1 MADQKTDAGAT
12 DIGAF
17 FESVGRSLAEA
28 QGTLA
33 NGLTDIPTGMVIAG
47 AELELKAAV
56 ESAAGGK
63 LSLQTISVQ
72 DIRQGG
78 IDPNLLSS
86 VRLQF
91 VPTAGDSL
99 ALSANK
105 PTRKPEDIIKDFRG
119 RKDIVALG
127 RILGDLTFDATYI
140 PERKRWI
147 VTARDNH
154 NNLLREALLSD

>member
-1 MADQKTDAGAT
+1 MAEPKTDAGAA

-28 QGTLA
+28 QGALSKD
-33 NGLTDIPTGMVIAG
+33 LTDIPAGMVIAG

-78 IDPNLLSS
+78 IDPQLLSS

-91 VPTAGDSL
+91 VPTAGD
-99 ALSANK
+99 ALTLSSNK
-105 PTRKPEDIIKDFRG
+105 PTRKPEEVIQDFRG
-119 RKDIVALG
+119 RKDMMALT
-127 RILGDLTFDATYI
+127 RILGPLIFDATFI
-140 PERKRWI
+140 PARKRWI
-147 VTARDNH
+147 VTARDSQNH
-154 NNLLREALLSD
+154 LLREALVSD

>member
-1 MADQKTDAGAT
+1 MTDPKTDASAP

-28 QGTLA
+28 QGSLSK
-33 NGLTDIPTGMVIAG
+33 GLTDIPAGMVIAG

-56 ESAAGGK
+56 ESAASGK

-91 VPTAGDSL
+91 VPTAGDAL
-99 ALSANK
+99 ALSSNK
-105 PTRKPEDIIKDFRG
+105 PTRKPEEIIKDFRG
-119 RKDIVALG
+119 RKDMVVLG
-127 RILGDLTFDATYI
+127 RILGELTFDATYI

-147 VTARDNH
+147 VTARDSQ
-154 NNLLREALLSD
+154 NNLLREVLLSD

>member
-1 MADQKTDAGAT
+1 MADKKTTTSAAE
-12 DIGAF
+12 IGAF
-17 FESVGRSLAEA
+17 FESIGRSLAEA
-28 QGTLA
+28 QGVLA
-33 NGLTDIPTGMVIAG
+33 KDLTDIPAIMAIAE
-47 AELELKAAV
+47 AELEIKAAI
-56 ESAAGGK
+56 ESAPNGK
-63 LSLQTISVQ
+63 LSMQTISVQ

-91 VPTAGDSL
+91 VPTASDAL

-105 PTRKPEDIIKDFRG
+105 PTRKPDEVLKDFRT

-127 RILGDLTFDATYI
+127 RILGDLTFDASYI

-147 VTARDNH
+147 VTARDSN
-154 NNLLREALLSD
+154 NNLLREALLPD

>member
-1 MADQKTDAGAT
+1 MAAPKTNAGAT
-12 DIGAF
+12 DLGAF
-17 FESVGRSLAEA
+17 FETVGRSLAEA
-28 QGTLA
+28 QGALA
-33 NGLTDIPTGMVIAG
+33 PGLTDIPAGMVIAG

-56 ESAAGGK
+56 ESTTGGK

-91 VPTAGDSL
+91 VPTASDTL
-99 ALSANK
+99 TLSANK
-105 PTRKPEDIIKDFRG
+105 PTRKPDEIIQDFRR
-119 RKDIVALG
+119 RKDIVALS
-127 RILGDLTFDATYI
+127 RILGELTFDATFI

-147 VTARDNH
+147 VTARDSQ
-154 NNLLREALLSD
+154 NNVLREVLLSD